1 MTFNIINII
10 DESVTETSLKRLIN
24 EKLYK
29 IIQLTEFNDNISKQM
44 L

>member
-10 DESVTETSLKRLIN
+10 DENITETSLKQLIN

-29 IIQLTEFNDNISKQM
+29 IIQLMELNDNISK
-44 L
+44 

>member
-29 IIQLTEFNDNISKQM
+29 IIQLTEFNDNISK
-44 L
+44 

>member
-10 DESVTETSLKRLIN
+10 DENITETNLKQLIN

-29 IIQLTEFNDNISKQM
+29 IIQLMELNDNISK
-44 L
+44 

>member
-10 DESVTETSLKRLIN
+10 DEKITETSLKQLIN

-29 IIQLTEFNDNISKQM
+29 IIQLMELNDNISK
-44 L
+44 

>member
-10 DESVTETSLKRLIN
+10 DESVTKTSLKRLIN

-29 IIQLTEFNDNISKQM
+29 IIQLTEFNDNISK
-44 L
+44 

>member
-10 DESVTETSLKRLIN
+10 DENITETSLKQLIN

-29 IIQLTEFNDNISKQM
+29 IIQLIELNDNISK
-44 L
+44 